1 MASSNPLPSFKRQA
15 AANTSIAELQR
26 LAGITVASMEAVRR
40 DDVEGPGRSDLLTRG
55 VSGPMRSDL
64 LTELRMTEGASRR
77 DPFEPPDDE
86 AYSHYY
92 FTFDSKED
100 AAKGFK
106 ILYDTLVGH
115 ASDPEEE
122 DGEWTITGVGTGD
135 NGADAELYLKRAGI
149 QFKSSETAMRDS
161 EVKDYFAREGEPP
174 EEARGSMRRLAHL
187 QERAAAS
194 RTGASRAYDLGR
206 DTADAHSDDWTSGSF
221 SQGDLRRTAEEQSDE
236 EIQHGNITRAEKKQF
251 IAGYIDGVNTA
262 HGEKTGAVTERATRK
277 TADPKW
283 MTMAVRIADIYNEV
297 TDEIGL
303 EGAPPKGDAA
313 TAVSVFFT
321 YKVEKEL
328 GNSIPIEV
336 YYELEDANYHTAN
349 EFLDKMG
356 LFDAP
361 YGTRQDDWTRDRQG
375 LKPMWDR

>member
-26 LAGITVASMEAVRR
+26 LAGITVASMEAVRGNA
-40 DDVEGPGRSDLLTRG
+40 EGAGRSDLLNERAERFAAKIGGRVRNTFGDEGEIVALEPHHTGRG
-55 VSGPMRSDL
+55 QTLVVKFDNGKEMKMSPGDVTFLS
-64 LTELRMTEGASRR
+64 ES
-77 DPFEPPDDE
+77 DPFDPPDDE

-262 HGEKTGAVTERATRK
+262 HGEKTGK
-277 TADPKW
+277 
-283 MTMAVRIADIYNEV
+283 
-297 TDEIGL
+297 
-303 EGAPPKGDAA
+303 
-313 TAVSVFFT
+313 SV
-321 YKVEKEL
+321 V
-328 GNSIPIEV
+328 
-336 YYELEDANYHTAN
+336 
-349 EFLDKMG
+349 
-356 LFDAP
+356 
-361 YGTRQDDWTRDRQG
+361 
-375 LKPMWDR
+375 

>member
-1 MASSNPLPSFKRQA
+1 
-15 AANTSIAELQR
+15 
-26 LAGITVASMEAVRR
+26 
-40 DDVEGPGRSDLLTRG
+40 
-55 VSGPMRSDL
+55 MRSDL

-283 MTMAVRIADIYNEV
+283 MQDALKAADIDGKVWEFFGWASGSSLRGEKGGQEAYTAAMQVLLSREFG
-297 TDEIGL
+297 E
-303 EGAPPKGDAA
+303 PKGQVSWA
-313 TAVSVFFT
+313 TYF
-321 YKVEKEL
+321 
-328 GNSIPIEV
+328 
-336 YYELEDANYHTAN
+336 ELEDSNFHSAN
-349 EFLDKMG
+349 EALKDLGFIG
-356 LFDAP
+356 GDAKA
-361 YGTRQDDWTRDRQG
+361 GDEQWKSEREG
-375 LKPMWDR
+375 IKPMWDR